1 MSKDVARG
9 IFAAVR
15 IGTNNPSRRLM
26 WRDTGPIQV
35 IEVDLHA
42 GRARD
47 ASIAFADQILERT
60 SVDELPPDVRA
71 FVSIHSLLAV

>member
-1 MSKDVARG
+1 
-9 IFAAVR
+9 
-15 IGTNNPSRRLM
+15 M